1 MVRIAHSSIRNR
13 EPRRNLPNR
22 GGLGAV
28 SDLELFEHLLHVF
41 IHCGE
46 RNTQLPGDL
55 AVGPA
60 LADLPQDLRLT
71 CTQELRFVVQILK
84 RAPLARY
91 SNAADAAEE
100 VSHDRLFPAS

>member
-1 MVRIAHSSIRNR
+1 MVRIAHGSIKNPDLR
-13 EPRRNLPNR
+13 PNLPN
-22 GGLGAV
+22 GGSLGAV

-41 IHCGE
+41 IHGGG

-60 LADLPQDLRLT
+60 LADLPQDFRLT
-71 CTQELRFVVQILK
+71 CTQQLRFVVQILK

-91 SNAADAAEE
+91 SNAGDTAEE
-100 VSHDRLFPAS
+100 VSRDRLFA